1 MTVDK
6 PVVYVVDDDPS
17 IGKALERLMRSA
29 GHKVRTFTSALDFLN
44 DRELEAPACLVLDV
58 NMPGL
63 NGLELQEYLADK
75 DISLPIVFITGYG
88 TVPESVKAMKA
99 GAVDFLQKPF
109 SDNDLL
115 RAISQAIEAD
125 RRSKQDQEQ
134 RKEIRERM
142 EALTP
147 REYEVFRLV
156 VTGMLNKQIA
166 FELGTVEKTVKVH
179 RARVMAKM
187 GAQSIADLVR
197 FADKLGIE
205 SVPRGSVS
213 VRLVQKA

>member
-1 MTVDK
+1 MTGGK

-17 IGKALERLMRSA
+17 VRKALERLMRSA
-29 GHKVRTFTSALDFLN
+29 GHNARIFTSALEFLN
-44 DRELEAPACLVLDV
+44 GKRLETPACLVLDI

-63 NGLELQEYLADK
+63 NGLELQEYLTDK
-75 DISLPIVFITGYG
+75 EISLPIVFITGYG
-88 TVPESVKAMKA
+88 SVPESVKAMKA

-109 SDNDLL
+109 SDEDLL
-115 RAISQAIEAD
+115 EAIARALD
-125 RRSKQDQEQ
+125 TNRRTRQDQEQ
-134 RKEIRERM
+134 LKQLRERL
-142 EALTP
+142 ETLTP

-187 GAQSIADLVR
+187 GAQSLADLVR
-197 FADKLGIE
+197 FADKLGIA
-205 SVPRGSVS
+205 SSPP
-213 VRLVQKA
+213 

>member
-1 MTVDK
+1 MTGEK

-17 IGKALERLMRSA
+17 VGKALERLMRSA
-29 GHKVRTFTSALDFLN
+29 GHDARTFTSALEFL
-44 DRELEAPACLVLDV
+44 DGRGLATPACLVLDI

-63 NGLELQEYLADK
+63 NGLELQEYLADQA
-75 DISLPIVFITGYG
+75 ISLPIVFITGVG

-109 SDNDLL
+109 SDEDLL
-115 RAISQAIEAD
+115 EAISRALETD
-125 RRSKQDQEQ
+125 RRARQDQEQ
-134 RKEIRERM
+134 LKQLRERL
-142 EALTP
+142 ETLTP

-166 FELGTVEKTVKVH
+166 FQIGTAEKTVKVH

-187 GAQSIADLVR
+187 GAQSVADLVR

-205 SVPRGSVS
+205 SP
-213 VRLVQKA
+213 